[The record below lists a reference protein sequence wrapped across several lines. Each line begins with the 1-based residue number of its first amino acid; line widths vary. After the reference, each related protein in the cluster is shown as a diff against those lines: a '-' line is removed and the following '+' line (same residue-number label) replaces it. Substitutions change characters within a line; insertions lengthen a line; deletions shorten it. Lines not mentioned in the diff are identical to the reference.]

1 MSEWIWW
8 YFYRNFHDHDTR
20 LAWIEEQVIPPGH
33 FVLNSEKDF
42 AHISSPGSLTDNS
55 MNLGSIKKGFLMVP
69 NFP

>member
-8 YFYRNFHDHDTR
+8 YFYGNFH
-20 LAWIEEQVIPPGH
+20 EEQVIPPGH